1 MQVLKF
7 KPGIFLQDEGVDVA
21 LWLELRRVSGSF
33 FHSFFLSLQ
42 SLEVDSELLY
52 QLVTIL
58 N

>member
-21 LWLELRRVSGSF
+21 LWLELRRVPG
-33 FHSFFLSLQ
+33 SFFLSLQ
-42 SLEVDSELLY
+42 RLEVDSELLY

>member
-1 MQVLKF
+1 VQVLKF

-21 LWLELRRVSGSF
+21 LWLELRRVPGSF

-42 SLEVDSELLY
+42 RLEVDSELLY
-52 QLVTIL
+52 QLVVIL